1 MEGYYIIL
9 TSLEPDYRGT
19 TTVSI
24 AYGNGMTRTGNT
36 YTRGNQSVVV
46 ENHFSETAT
55 LSDILF
61 TYIKNEKLA
70 CTLKTGYT
78 EKDVAA
84 VPQEEG
90 VQS

>member
-1 MEGYYIIL
+1 M
-9 TSLEPDYRGT
+9 
-19 TTVSI
+19 
-24 AYGNGMTRTGNT
+24 
-36 YTRGNQSVVV
+36 VV

-70 CTLKTGYT
+70 CTLKTSYI